1 MTRMH
6 RGYVS
11 VYNEA
16 KGYGFCIVHELEN
29 ENEYT
34 SVFFHIS
41 DVAELKGVSE
51 RDHVLSGNVEKTSD
65 GWKMT
70 DIEATYS
77 PDAWGKRPAISR
89 GESEE
94 TFESTQPKRP
104 PPSLQES
111 DDVVDES
118 LSPHRRSKKTESD
131 DDKEDESERSGYW
144 KGGKYVF

>member
-1 MTRMH
+1 M
-6 RGYVS
+6 S
-11 VYNEA
+11 VYTEA

-41 DVAELKGVSE
+41 DVEGLKGVSE
-51 RDHVLSGNVEKTSD
+51 RGHVLNGEVEKTSD

-77 PDAWGKRPAISR
+77 PNAWGKRPAISR
-89 GESEE
+89 GKSEE
-94 TFESTQPKRP
+94 KFESTQPKRP

-111 DDVVDES
+111 EDIVEES
-118 LSPHRRSKKTESD
+118 LSSHRLSKSTESD
-131 DDKEDESERSGYW
+131 DDEEDDSARSGYW